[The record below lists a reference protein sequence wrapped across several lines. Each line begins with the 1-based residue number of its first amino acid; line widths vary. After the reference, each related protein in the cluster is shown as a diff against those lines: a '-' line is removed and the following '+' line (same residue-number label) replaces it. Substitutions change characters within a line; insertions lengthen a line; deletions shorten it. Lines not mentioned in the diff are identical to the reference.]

1 MMRAPKVA
9 DVAGDHGALLLAAVV
24 EADGAVAALLVQLS
38 ALHTEGGGGVRYVRA
53 LPFFFIEVVSACRC
67 EPLWAGYCGGEA
79 GVIGVS

>member
-38 ALHTEGGGGVRYVRA
+38 ALHTEGGGGVGFLGA
-53 LPFFFIEVVSACRC
+53 PPFFF
-67 EPLWAGYCGGEA
+67 LW
-79 GVIGVS
+79 